1 MQGVP
6 YRRRV
11 REFPPPL
18 QEDDVVIAAPP
29 LVRQSTRSAFQW
41 LQVVIP
47 ALMSVGSLAFV
58 FVYRFSPVMLVIA
71 GLVIVLSVGSGVL
84 MRFLQIGSQSGA
96 RKGEQREYLRYL
108 EENRSLLLA
117 ENARTQLE
125 RAKFLSPAPSELE
138 HMARKRE
145 RVWERRPI
153 DADFLRV
160 RVGMGPGPSSPRPRL
175 ESAASPFQQYEPALL
190 ARAQAVFSRFDQ
202 IEGLPIDIAL
212 KQQGLMSIVGNRAE
226 ARAALRGMLC
236 QVAALHA
243 PSDVRIAV
251 CYPPGAHDDWDW
263 LKWLPHT
270 RRLRPFKA
278 RANADQASEVEGDA
292 EIGEQLCLLANDA
305 ATFRTIYEQQIKP
318 VLEHARKL
326 QERDSAAHA
335 PADNQTQPHMLVVL
349 DGYDAGGPLGQMA
362 ETDDLLRSAG
372 ALDATVI
379 CLVDD
384 QSQEPSA
391 TRARIALSDG
401 GWLRY
406 DETAERGAHVAAV
419 IPDRPDLALCS
430 RLAHAL
436 APLSLS
442 EQAAQGDLTR
452 DIHLLDLLRAFLK
465 LPPTEPL
472 DPERFWR
479 ARRPDQLLR
488 TPLGENAKGAPL
500 ILDLKELSEGGMGP
514 HGMIIGA
521 TGSGKG
527 ELIRTMITGLALT
540 HDPETLNFVL
550 VDYKGGATFA
560 KFESLPHL
568 AGIITNLESNEA
580 LIDRALASL
589 RGEFARRQQMLSE
602 AGKLDDIRAYH
613 LKRQSDPTLEPMP
626 YLLIVI
632 DEFAQLLVRQP
643 EFMPFFHLLGQQG
656 RSLGMH
662 LLFITQKL
670 GEGRVADLIDHLR
683 YRLCLLTN
691 TVAESTAVLGSPD
704 AYYLPPISGIGYFKV
719 GTNTYDLFKGAMVTN
734 PAQGDSTSELPAMTI
749 RAFSA
754 LGRLE
759 SLYPQPVAA
768 SVSGGSAASPML
780 ATLPPTTAAHAQ
792 APRTDMEAATAR
804 LAEAWDR
811 SRVHTVWLPP
821 LSARV
826 TLGEVLRRSNRAD
839 LGSNRADLD
848 GAAWPA
854 KPPFGA
860 LRAPIG
866 LMDLPDIQR
875 QEPLMLDFS
884 GAGGHLALVG
894 ASQSGK
900 SSLLRTLMVS
910 LMLTHTPRD
919 VQFYCLDLGGGLLST
934 LEAAPHVGEV
944 CGRHDRE
951 KVYRLVR
958 QLRSILDE
966 RALFFQQQGIETMA
980 SYRARRQ
987 EGEYAKLPYGDVF
1000 LIIDDFGQLRSEFD
1014 TLQDDIADIFAMG
1027 LAYGVHVVTSASRWG
1042 DMRAAMLDHI
1052 GARLEL
1058 RLHEPGDSQVD
1069 RTAKALVAR
1078 LPGDTPG
1085 RGVTRSGRE
1094 YQTAIPVLADMVVG
1108 AKDQLDGA
1116 VQRSVAAIVQSL
1128 DAAWRLPRAPEVK
1141 MLPERVIPADLPPIS
1156 DASPAGARIGLD
1168 EFELEPVFL
1177 DLSTTGPH
1185 FLIYG
1190 DSKSGKT
1197 NFLRAYLQS
1206 MMARYTPDEA
1216 QFIIVDYRRQLLNY
1230 VDTPYTFGFAYNAA
1244 SAVDCVS
1251 RLMPQLQNRLPT
1263 SSQLTGSELM
1273 NLGKWAGP
1281 QYMVLVD
1288 DYDVVCT
1295 SLDSGMGMPDNPLKS
1310 LTNLLRQ
1317 GGDAG
1322 LHVILAQSVSGISGS
1337 VDAMRKRLRD
1347 MNSPGLIL
1355 SGSPM
1360 EGPLIGAQKAAMA
1373 PPGRGYLVRPRERTT
1388 LIQTIYVGA

>member
-18 QEDDVVIAAPP
+18 QEEDVVIAAPP
-29 LVRQSTRSAFQW
+29 PVRQSTRSGLQW

-47 ALMSVGSLAFV
+47 AVGSAGSLAFV
-58 FVYRFSPVMLVIA
+58 FIYRFSPVMLVVA
-71 GLVIVLSVGSGVL
+71 GLMIALSVGSGVL
-84 MRFLQIGSQSGA
+84 LRFQQTRTQSSM

-108 EENRSLLLA
+108 EENRSLVLA
-117 ENARTQLE
+117 ENARMQLE

-138 HMARKRE
+138 ALALKRE
-145 RVWERRPI
+145 RVWERRRD

-160 RVGMGPGPSSPRPRL
+160 RVGVGPGPALPRLRL
-175 ESAASPFQQYEPALL
+175 ESAASPFQQFDPALL

-212 KQQGLMSIVGNRAE
+212 KQQGLVSIVGKRAE

-243 PSDVRIAV
+243 PSDVRIVA
-251 CYPPGAHDDWDW
+251 YYSPEARDEWDW

-270 RRLRPFKA
+270 RRLRPFKTH
-278 RANADQASEVEGDA
+278 ADQAA
-292 EIGEQLCLLANDA
+292 EMEIKVKAGEQLCLLADDA

-318 VLEHARKL
+318 VLEHLRKL
-326 QERDSAAHA
+326 RERDSASHA

-349 DGYDAGGPLGQMA
+349 DGYDAGGPLGQLT
-362 ETDDLLRSAG
+362 ETDELLRSAG
-372 ALDATVI
+372 ELDTTVI

-384 QSQEPSA
+384 LSHEPSA

-406 DETAERGAHVAAV
+406 VETAERGARHVAAV
-419 IPDRPDLALCS
+419 LPDRPDLVLCS
-430 RLAHAL
+430 RLARAL
-436 APLSLS
+436 APLMLS

-452 DIHLLDLLRAFLK
+452 NIHLLDLLRTFLK
-465 LPPTEPL
+465 LPPTEPVA
-472 DPERFWR
+472 PERVWR
-479 ARRPDQLLR
+479 ARKPDQLLR
-488 TPLGENAKGAPL
+488 TPLGEGAKGAPL
-500 ILDLKELSEGGMGP
+500 ILDLKELNEGGMGP

-527 ELIRTMITGLALT
+527 ELIRTIITGLALT

-560 KFESLPHL
+560 KFEALPHL
-568 AGIITNLESNEA
+568 AGMITNLESNDA

-602 AGKLDDIRAYH
+602 TGRLDDIRAYQ

-632 DEFAQLLVRQP
+632 DEFAELLAQES
-643 EFMPFFHLLGQQG
+643 EFMSFFQLLGQQG

-670 GEGRVADLIDHLR
+670 DEGRIANLIDHLR
-683 YRLCLLTN
+683 YRVCLLTF
-691 TVAESTAVLGSPD
+691 TAAESTAVLGAPD
-704 AYYLPPISGIGYFKV
+704 AYYLPPISGMGYFKV

-734 PAQGDSTSELPAMTI
+734 LAQTNSASELPAVTI
-749 RAFSA
+749 RSFSS

-759 SLYPQPVAA
+759 APYPQPVSA
-768 SVSGGSAASPML
+768 SASGGLVASITL
-780 ATLPPTTAAHAQ
+780 ATTLATAVADTQ
-792 APRTDMEAATAR
+792 APRTDMEVATAR
-804 LAEAWDR
+804 VAEAWHGAK
-811 SRVHTVWLPP
+811 VHTVWLPP
-821 LSARV
+821 LPARV
-826 TLGEVLRRSNRAD
+826 TLGEVFRRS
-839 LGSNRADLD
+839 GRADLD
-848 GAAWPA
+848 GRAWPTQ
-854 KPPFGA
+854 PPFGA
-860 LRAPIG
+860 LRAPVG
-866 LMDLPDIQR
+866 LTDLPDIQR
-875 QEPLMLDFS
+875 QEPVMLDFS

-894 ASQSGK
+894 ASHSGK

-919 VQFYCLDLGGGLLST
+919 VQFYCLDFGGGLLST
-934 LEAAPHVGEV
+934 LEGAPHVGDV
-944 CGRHDRE
+944 CGRRDRE
-951 KVYRLVR
+951 KVFRLVR
-958 QLRSILDE
+958 QIRSILDE

-987 EGEYAKLPYGDVF
+987 AGEYADLPYGDVF
-1000 LIIDDFGQLRSEFD
+1000 LVIDDFGQLRSEFD
-1014 TLQDDIADIFAMG
+1014 ALQDDIADILAMG

-1042 DMRAAMLDHI
+1042 DMRAAVLDHI

-1058 RLHEPGDSQVD
+1058 RLHEPGESQVD
-1069 RTAKALVAR
+1069 RAAKAIVAR

-1108 AKDQLDGA
+1108 AKEQLDGV
-1116 VQRSVAAIVQSL
+1116 VQRSVAAIVQAL
-1128 DAAWRLPRAPEVK
+1128 GAAWRLPRAPEIK
-1141 MLPERVIPADLPPIS
+1141 MLPGRVVPADLPPLTG
-1156 DASPAGARIGLD
+1156 AAPAGARIGLD

-1177 DLSTTGPH
+1177 DLFTTGPH
-1185 FLIYG
+1185 FLVYG

-1206 MMARYTPDEA
+1206 MMERYSPDEA
-1216 QFIIVDYRRQLLNY
+1216 QFIIVDYRRQLLTY

-1244 SAVDCVS
+1244 SAADCVN
-1251 RLMPQLQNRLPT
+1251 RLMPRLQDRLPT

-1281 QYMVLVD
+1281 QYIVLVD

-1295 SLDSGMGMPDNPLKS
+1295 SLDSGFGQPENPLKS
-1310 LTNLLRQ
+1310 LINPLRQ

-1322 LHVILAQSVSGISGS
+1322 LHVVLAQAVGGASGNM
-1337 VDAMRKRLRD
+1337 DAMRRRLKD

-1355 SGSPM
+1355 SGSPL

-1388 LIQTIYVGA
+1388 LIQTVYVGA